1 MATGVVVNKP
11 LSIPSYREMI
21 FKAIEGLNEE
31 NGSNKSSISKYIES
45 TFGGLPQ
52 GHKALLNLHLARMRD
67 SGELV
72 FWKNNYTKRDPNAPP
87 RRGRGRPPKA
97 KESFSPGAMYSP
109 PKPSGRPPK
118 DPNGPPRPPQTKAS
132 AGTGRPRGRPRKMSR
147 PTGAFDGPLPLAV
160 GTEGSGRPRGRPP
173 KMKSTTLAEINA

>member
-1 MATGVVVNKP
+1 MATGVVINKP
-11 LSIPSYREMI
+11 LSLPSYREMI
-21 FKAIEGLNEE
+21 LKAIEGLNEE

-45 TFGGLPQ
+45 TYGGLPQ

-72 FWKNNYTKRDPNAPP
+72 FWKNNYTRRDPNAPP

-109 PKPSGRPPK
+109 PKPKGRPPK
-118 DPNGPPRPPQTKAS
+118 DPNGPPRPPQMKAS
-132 AGTGRPRGRPRKMSR
+132 GGTGRPRGRPRKMSR

-160 GTEGSGRPRGRPP
+160 GTRGSERPRGRPP

>member
-1 MATGVVVNKP
+1 MATAAVINKP
-11 LSIPSYREMI
+11 FSIPPYPEMI
-21 FKAIEGLNEE
+21 LKAIEELNEE

-45 TFGGLPQ
+45 TYGGLPQ

-97 KESFSPGAMYSP
+97 KESFSLGVVYSP
-109 PKPSGRPPK
+109 PKPRGRPPK
-118 DPNGPPRPPQTKAS
+118 DPNDPPNSPKVKAS
-132 AGTGRPRGRPRKMSR
+132 TASGRPRGRPRKMSQ
-147 PTGAFDGPLPLAV
+147 PTRGFGGVLTSAV
-160 GTEGSGRPRGRPP
+160 GTGGSGRPRGRPP
-173 KMKSTTLAEINA
+173 KMKSTPLTEISA